1 MAEKGSGYMK
11 KRDVRNTV
19 DSYISNNPMMDA
31 QAEID
36 MPIINAQA
44 YDVPLPYCNS
54 TRHMR
59 GVRSPSDLKT
69 KDEIKK

>member
-1 MAEKGSGYMK
+1 MK
-11 KRDVRNTV
+11 KDKKKVY
-19 DSYISNNPMMDA
+19 SYISNNPMMDA
-31 QAEID
+31 EAQVD

-54 TRHMR
+54 TMHMR
-59 GVRSPSDLKT
+59 GVRSAADLKT

>member
-1 MAEKGSGYMK
+1 MK
-11 KRDVRNTV
+11 KRNRDTV
-19 DSYISNNPMMDA
+19 DSYLSNNPMMDA

-59 GVRSPSDLKT
+59 GVRSAKDLKT
-69 KDEIKK
+69 EDEIKK

>member
-1 MAEKGSGYMK
+1 MK
-11 KRDVRNTV
+11 KADKRNTV
-19 DSYISNNPMMDA
+19 DSYLSNNPMMDT
-31 QAEID
+31 QSVID
-36 MPIINAQA
+36 LPIINAQA
-44 YDVPLPYCNS
+44 YDVPLPYCDS

>member
-1 MAEKGSGYMK
+1 MK
-11 KRDVRNTV
+11 KDKRTV

-31 QAEID
+31 EAQID
-36 MPIINAQA
+36 LPIINAQA

-59 GVRSPSDLKT
+59 GVRSAADLNT